1 MAEDYFGIGIDTKKL
16 EQDAQR
22 AKQAFDNIGNEAV
35 RQSAIIDKAFS
46 EQTLSKNLEK
56 ELSNISKLSIDA
68 FNGISDNAQRMMRE
82 IQEDTLTLGN
92 IEKVMSQLN
101 AAYEKGSISQ
111 QDYINAAARMEVLH
125 ENISRAIQD
134 NEKALR
140 QEMSAVDK
148 LADDSMVVLQQR
160 ITTLTTEY
168 MRLSE
173 AQRNSAQGEG
183 LLKNISEIQTK
194 LSSAQVAM
202 NKYGAAATGQFNML
216 NVSIQQ
222 IARELPSLTVSPQMF
237 FLAISNN
244 LPIFTDALVR
254 ARQEFKAMTAAGKEA
269 VPVWKQVA
277 KSLLSWQT
285 ALSLL
290 PVLLITYSDEIS
302 EFFSSMLSGSKKVDM
317 AAESIKT
324 FNETMKKGEQD
335 AQEELVNL
343 NLLYDATQNVSKSM
357 EERKRAVD
365 ELQKIYPNYFSNMSD
380 EEILAGRAADAYQ
393 RLSTSIISAAKAQA
407 AREQIVEEQKK
418 INDYEQKIADVQAK
432 LEPLQKELSDA
443 QRELD
448 NSRTAALLS
457 TQSLST
463 SGTRQ
468 LSQSMDAGVQAAQSR
483 RDRFKKEVES
493 LQEEI
498 TGYQEMIDKS
508 NAISQQLAESINIID
523 LTTDTKGGGKGKEDV
538 KNEQVKYTE
547 QLFQEL
553 LRLQEENEDRK
564 IEAMQ
569 DGTDKELA
577 QIELNYSRKINEVKK
592 LEADLAKAQGGAL
605 KPEQTAVFQTA
616 YTGIEAAKT
625 AESNAVLQKQAEA
638 ERKAMQD
645 YLIQYGDYWK
655 KRENI
660 AAQYQDRINEATTKG
675 EKMTLEAKMTETLA
689 KLDDE
694 AQKKTSIVTKL
705 FGNMA
710 TKSVAEMRKIADEAE
725 QFLSFIEGGEY
736 DKNNA
741 FGITEAQFKILSQ
754 SPEKLESIKNEIAN
768 VRAEADKLE
777 PVFTRIKS
785 TLIEIFKGSTKN
797 QTLTQQLQQLNSDVS
812 KVMQSVQFLSNAF
825 SSLGEAF
832 GSDALTGVADG
843 LNAAMGAVNSA
854 MQGAQAGSLFGP
866 IGASAGAAIGV
877 VTSLASSIAKIH
889 DKKNERQIE
898 ELQNQIDILTSSYDN
913 LDRAVE
919 EAYSKDA
926 SNLIEQQNKLLEQ
939 QKVLIQQQIAEE
951 QDKKKTDNDRIKQWQ
966 QQIDDINQQI
976 EDNKEAAVDAIFGS
990 DVQTAIEDFSSAM
1003 TDAWANGTNASQSA
1017 RNVVK
1022 QMMQEMV
1029 TESVKAAIKASGS
1042 MEEIRKKLQEF
1053 YADNVLTGW
1062 EQDYIYNM
1070 ADNLQD
1076 QLNEQFGWAQG
1087 LFESEKTT
1095 TSGQK
1100 ASAGGFATASQDSVS
1115 ELSGRFT
1122 AMYEVELRQEQQ
1134 INTGVA
1140 NLESMR
1146 ASMNETRD
1154 MVQSCYS
1161 ELVEIKENTAAIIK
1175 PIQQMQKDIAE
1186 VKQNTSR
1193 I

>member
-22 AKQAFDNIGNEAV
+22 AKQAFDAIGNEAV

-46 EQTLSKNLEK
+46 EQTLSKNFEK

-222 IARELPSLTVSPQMF
+222 IARELPSLTISPQMF

-302 EFFSSMLSGSKKVDM
+302 EFFSSMLSGSKKVDA
-317 AAESIKT
+317 AAESIKA
-324 FNETMKKGEQD
+324 FNDTMKKGEQD
-335 AQEELVNL
+335 AQEEVVNL
-343 NLLYDATQNVSKSM
+343 NLLYDATQNVTKSM
-357 EERKRAVD
+357 EERTKAAD
-365 ELQKIYPNYFSNMSD
+365 ELQKLYPNYFSNMTD
-380 EEILAGRAADAYQ
+380 EEILAGKAADAYQ
-393 RLSTSIISAAKAQA
+393 RLSTSILSAAKAQA
-407 AREQIVEEQKK
+407 ARDRIVEEQKNV
-418 INDYEQKIADVQAK
+418 IDYEQKVAEAQAK
-432 LEPLQKELSDA
+432 LEPLQKKLNEA
-443 QRELD
+443 QRNL
-448 NSRTAALLS
+448 NTARSAALLS

-468 LSQSMDAGVQAAQSR
+468 LSQSMNVGVQAAQSE
-483 RDRFKKEVES
+483 RDKFQKEVDA
-493 LQEEI
+493 LNEEI
-498 TGYQEMIDKS
+498 TGYQEIIDKS
-508 NAISQQLAESINIID
+508 NTISKQLEESINVID
-523 LTTDTKGGGKGKEDV
+523 LTADPQAKEKTKKK
-538 KNEQVKYTE
+538 QTKYTE
-547 QLFQEL
+547 QLFEEL

-660 AAQYQDRINEATTKG
+660 AAQYQDRISKATTKG

-689 KLDDE
+689 KLD
-694 AQKKTSIVTKL
+694 
-705 FGNMA
+705 
-710 TKSVAEMRKIADEAE
+710 DEAE

-825 SSLGEAF
+825 SSLGETF

-913 LDRAVE
+913 LGRAVE

-1100 ASAGGFATASQDSVS
+1100 ASAGGFATASQDSVA

>member
-16 EQDAQR
+16 EQDAQK
-22 AKQAFDNIGNEAV
+22 AKQAFDSIGNEAV

-46 EQTLSKNLEK
+46 EQTLSKNFEK

-222 IARELPSLTVSPQMF
+222 IARELPSLTISPQMF

-244 LPIFTDALVR
+244 LPVFTDALVR

-302 EFFSSMLSGSKKVDM
+302 EFFSSMLSGSKKVDT
-317 AAESIKT
+317 AAESIKA

-335 AQEELVNL
+335 AQEEVVNL
-343 NLLYDATQNVSKSM
+343 NLLYDATQNVTKSM
-357 EERKRAVD
+357 EERTKAAD
-365 ELQKIYPNYFSNMSD
+365 ELQKLYPNYFSNMTD
-380 EEILAGRAADAYQ
+380 EEILAGKAADAYQ
-393 RLSTSIISAAKAQA
+393 RLSTSILSAAKAQA
-407 AREQIVEEQKK
+407 ARDRIVEEQKNV
-418 INDYEQKIADVQAK
+418 IDYEQKVAEAQAK
-432 LEPLQKELSDA
+432 LEPLQKKLNEA
-443 QRELD
+443 QRNL
-448 NSRTAALLS
+448 NTARSAALLS

-463 SGTRQ
+463 TGTRQ
-468 LSQSMDAGVQAAQSR
+468 LSQSMNVGVQAAQSE
-483 RDRFKKEVES
+483 RDKFQKEVDA
-493 LQEEI
+493 LNEEI
-498 TGYQEMIDKS
+498 TGYQEIIDKS
-508 NAISQQLAESINIID
+508 NTISKQLEESINVID
-523 LTTDTKGGGKGKEDV
+523 LTADPQAKEKTKKK
-538 KNEQVKYTE
+538 QTKYTE
-547 QLFQEL
+547 QLFEEL

-768 VRAEADKLE
+768 VRAEADRLE

-785 TLIEIFKGSTKN
+785 TLIEIFKDSTKN
-797 QTLTQQLQQLNSDVS
+797 QTLTQQLQQLNSDVN

-843 LNAAMGAVNSA
+843 LNVAMGALNSA

-866 IGASAGAAIGV
+866 IGAAAGAAVGV

-913 LDRAVE
+913 LGRAVE

-1076 QLNEQFGWAQG
+1076 QLNKQFGWAQG

-1100 ASAGGFATASQDSVS
+1100 ASAGGFATASQDSVA

-1146 ASMNETRD
+1146 ASMNETKD

>member
-22 AKQAFDNIGNEAV
+22 AKQAFDSIGNEAV
-35 RQSAIIDKAFS
+35 RQSAIIDKAFD
-46 EQTLSKNLEK
+46 EQTLSKNFEK

-125 ENISRAIQD
+125 ENISRAIQN

-222 IARELPSLTVSPQMF
+222 IARELPSLTISPQMF

-290 PVLLITYSDEIS
+290 PALLIVYSDEIS

-365 ELQKIYPNYFSNMSD
+365 ELQKIYPNYFSNMTD
-380 EEILAGRAADAYQ
+380 EEILAGKAADAYQ
-393 RLSTSIISAAKAQA
+393 RLSTSILSAAKAQA
-407 AREQIVEEQKK
+407 ARDRIVEEQKNV
-418 INDYEQKIADVQAK
+418 IDYEQKVAEAQAK
-432 LEPLQKELSDA
+432 LEPLQKKLNEA
-443 QRELD
+443 QRNL
-448 NSRTAALLS
+448 NTARSAALLS

-463 SGTRQ
+463 TGTRQ
-468 LSQSMDAGVQAAQSR
+468 LSQSMNVGVQAAQSE
-483 RDRFKKEVES
+483 RDKFQKEVDA
-493 LQEEI
+493 LNEEI
-498 TGYQEMIDKS
+498 TGYQEIIDKS
-508 NAISQQLAESINIID
+508 NTISKQLEESINVID
-523 LTTDTKGGGKGKEDV
+523 LTADPQAKEKTKKK
-538 KNEQVKYTE
+538 QTKYTE
-547 QLFQEL
+547 QLFEEL

-564 IEAMQ
+564 IEAMR

-660 AAQYQDRINEATTKG
+660 AAQYQDRINKATTKG
-675 EKMTLEAKMTETLA
+675 ETMALEAKMTETLA

-825 SSLGEAF
+825 SSLGDTF

-843 LNAAMGAVNSA
+843 LNAAMSAVNSA

-913 LDRAVE
+913 LGRAVE

-1070 ADNLQD
+1070 ADKLQD
-1076 QLNEQFGWAQG
+1076 QINEQFGWAQG

-1100 ASAGGFATASQDSVS
+1100 ASAGGFATASQDSVD

-1122 AMYEVELRQEQQ
+1122 AIYEVQLRQEQQ

-1154 MVQSCYS
+1154 MVQSCYG

-1186 VKQNTSR
+1186 VKNNTSR

>member
-22 AKQAFDNIGNEAV
+22 AKQAFDSIGNEAV

-46 EQTLSKNLEK
+46 EQTLSKNFEK

-92 IEKVMSQLN
+92 IEKLMSQLN

-237 FLAISNN
+237 FLAIANN

-290 PVLLITYSDEIS
+290 PALLIVYSDEIS
-302 EFFSSMLSGSKKVDM
+302 EFFSSMLSGSKKVDT
-317 AAESIKT
+317 AAESIKA

-335 AQEELVNL
+335 AQEEVVNL
-343 NLLYDATQNVSKSM
+343 NLLYDATQNVTKSM
-357 EERKRAVD
+357 EERTKAAD
-365 ELQKIYPNYFSNMSD
+365 ELQKLYPNYFSNMTD
-380 EEILAGRAADAYQ
+380 EEILAGKAADAYQ
-393 RLSTSIISAAKAQA
+393 RLSTSILSAAKAQA
-407 AREQIVEEQKK
+407 ARDRIVEEQKNV
-418 INDYEQKIADVQAK
+418 IDYEQKVAEAQAK
-432 LEPLQKELSDA
+432 LEPLQKKLNEA
-443 QRELD
+443 QRNL
-448 NSRTAALLS
+448 NTARSAALLS

-463 SGTRQ
+463 TGTRQ
-468 LSQSMDAGVQAAQSR
+468 LSQSMNVGVQTAQSE
-483 RDRFKKEVES
+483 RDKFQKEVDA
-493 LQEEI
+493 LNEEI
-498 TGYQEMIDKS
+498 TGYQGIIDKS
-508 NAISQQLAESINIID
+508 NTISKQLEESINVID
-523 LTTDTKGGGKGKEDV
+523 LTADPQAKEKTKKK
-538 KNEQVKYTE
+538 QTKYTE
-547 QLFQEL
+547 QLFEEL

-675 EKMTLEAKMTETLA
+675 EKMALEAKMTETLA

-710 TKSVAEMRKIADEAE
+710 TKSVAEMRNIADEAE

-785 TLIEIFKGSTKN
+785 TLIEIFKGSAKN

-913 LDRAVE
+913 LSRAVE

-926 SNLIEQQNKLLEQ
+926 SNLIEQQNELLEQ

-1070 ADNLQD
+1070 ADKLQD

-1134 INTGVA
+1134 INAGVA

-1146 ASMNETRD
+1146 ASMSETRD